1 MQVDHIRN
9 DFVHIPFSTSVQE
22 GGSFSVAEGV
32 NFGFSRTFDDA
43 GPPPGTPV
51 FFFQGILGRS
61 RPEIDRLHRKCGRTQ
76 FWCRLTEPRSAVH
89 APEISPRLGGV
100 RPRSSEVLPTPRS
113 SREVLPRSSR
123 SCGTCLGER
132 NASEFVLRKMSPTKV
147 PSGNL
152 GRTGKMRDID
162 YNSLSLMALRSQAR
176 RFTH

>member
-61 RPEIDRLHRKCGRTQ
+61 RPEIGRLHRKCGRTHVWLLRDVPGSQ
-76 FWCRLTEPRSAVH
+76 ALEVIPSRTQSLIAFPDIPLKSAITATSRRSATTW
-89 APEISPRLGGV
+89 PGSWQTR
-100 RPRSSEVLPTPRS
+100 RPTAS
-113 SREVLPRSSR
+113 SR
-123 SCGTCLGER
+123 
-132 NASEFVLRKMSPTKV
+132 
-147 PSGNL
+147 
-152 GRTGKMRDID
+152 
-162 YNSLSLMALRSQAR
+162 
-176 RFTH
+176 